1 MLVEVLL
8 VVAENAK
15 NEIQAALDKTDL
27 ELKIDYCSVPSN
39 EDLGT
44 ADSLRLLHDK
54 IESDVIVLSCDLIT
68 NVSLTKVVDL
78 FRKHNAT
85 LCSLL
90 FSPQTADN
98 LQVPGL
104 KSKHKPERDLVGID
118 AQTNRLIFLAS
129 ASDFETE
136 LTLPKS
142 LVRKHPNIV
151 IRSNLVDSHI
161 YVMKNWILTYLQHE
175 TNIST
180 LKGELLPHIIK
191 KQLSKP
197 PKVAETN
204 HSVVNNKNE
213 GDIFYYAKESEL
225 DLLIRETSAYN
236 DHTGDMKSCY
246 NGDCIRC
253 YAYIAENDS
262 FGIRVN
268 TIPAYWDIN
277 HKVNKII
284 YFYFN

>member
-1 MLVEVLL
+1 M
-8 VVAENAK
+8 VAENAK

-27 ELKIDYCSVPSN
+27 ELKIDYCSIPSN

-54 IESDVIVLSCDLIT
+54 IHSDIIVLSCDLIT
-68 NVSLTKVVDL
+68 NVSLTNVVNL

-90 FSPQTADN
+90 FPPQTVDN
-98 LQVPGL
+98 IQVPGP
-104 KSKHKPERDLVGID
+104 KGKHKPERDLVGID

-129 ASDFETE
+129 SSDFETE

-151 IRSNLVDSHI
+151 IHSNLVDSHI
-161 YVMKNWILTYLQHE
+161 YVMKNWILKYLQHE
-175 TNIST
+175 TNFST

-197 PKVAETN
+197 SKVIETN
-204 HSVVNNKNE
+204 SSVVNNTNE
-213 GDIFYYAKESEL
+213 GDIFHYAKESEL

-236 DHTGDMKSCY
+236 DHTGDRKSCY

-253 YAYIAENDS
+253 YAYVAKNDS

-268 TIPAYWDIN
+268 TIPAYWAIN
-277 HKVNKII
+277 HKVSLILILFKKRSNC
-284 YFYFN
+284 